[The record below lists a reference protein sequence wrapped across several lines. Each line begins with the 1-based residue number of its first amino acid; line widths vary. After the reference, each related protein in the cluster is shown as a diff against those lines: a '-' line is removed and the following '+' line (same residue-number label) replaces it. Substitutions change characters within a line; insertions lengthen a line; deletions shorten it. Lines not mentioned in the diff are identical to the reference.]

1 MSKKNNIR
9 TKYIL
14 ITIGILGLI
23 PFGFPLF
30 NNFFFSYFHNN
41 EDTRFTIFYS
51 VVILC
56 FISGTY
62 WGLSLRLEEKKGDE
76 FSYILAL
83 ITLFPFSL
91 AFLSLILIN
100 DLSYIILLIG
110 FLICYIL
117 DEILYKMKYI
127 FYWYIL
133 LRRFLTV
140 VVVSILFYYYIFNN
154 V

>member
-1 MSKKNNIR
+1 MVFH
-9 TKYIL
+9 YL
-14 ITIGILGLI
+14 I
-23 PFGFPLF
+23 
-30 NNFFFSYFHNN
+30 NFFFSFFHNN

-91 AFLSLILIN
+91 AFLSLTAPTPANVPYIC
-100 DLSYIILLIG
+100 LSNS
-110 FLICYIL
+110 
-117 DEILYKMKYI
+117 
-127 FYWYIL
+127 
-133 LRRFLTV
+133 LRSV
-140 VVVSILFYYYIFNN
+140 ISKKV
-154 V
+154 